1 MPQRAKGED
10 GDLAW
15 FRIAGEADAVLA
27 EPSKYGHRS
36 QADALVALVE
46 RSGMT
51 ATTLRQNIAARRFL
65 LEHYEDRLSDHP
77 PTTGCTQ
84 ILLLARLHEAARPE
98 ADRIVEDVLDG
109 RITRRRI
116 ADLLKHARQGREDG
130 AVLGARTEGKAS
142 ALAFEAAAFSLVE
155 QSLELLAG
163 GRGTLVRNWR
173 WRGLMADG
181 AICAADDPSRPL
193 VLIEV
198 KSPRREVVSGRAR
211 EIVGQ
216 NLLLQRAARET
227 VTVFPWND
235 ALVGL
240 VRALID
246 AHDITGQ
253 HLARIETR
261 PGSPDVFT
269 IGEIM
274 MRNDG
279 KWTSEIVKNTS
290 RTT

>member
-1 MPQRAKGED
+1 MPRRAKGEE
-10 GDLAW
+10 GDLDW
-15 FRIAGEADAVLA
+15 FSIAGEADSVLA
-27 EPSKYGHRS
+27 DPSSHGHRS
-36 QADALVALVE
+36 QADALAALVE

-51 ATTLRQNIAARRFL
+51 ATTLRQNIAARCFL
-65 LEHYEDRLSDHP
+65 LKHYADRLSEHP

-84 ILLLARLHEAARPE
+84 ILILARLHGAARHE
-98 ADRIVEDVLDG
+98 ADRIVDDVLDG

-116 ADLLKHARQGREDG
+116 ADLLQRSRSRREHG

-142 ALAFEAAAFSLVE
+142 AVAFEAAAFGFVE
-155 QSLELLAG
+155 QALDRLAR
-163 GRGTLVRNWR
+163 GRGTLARNWR

-181 AICAADDPSRPL
+181 AIYAADDPSRPL

-198 KSPRREVVSGRAR
+198 KSPRRETVSGRAR

-227 VTVFPWND
+227 MTVLPWND

-240 VRALID
+240 MRALID
-246 AHDITGQ
+246 AHDISGQ
-253 HLARIETR
+253 HVARIETR
-261 PGSPDVFT
+261 PGSPNIFT

-274 MRNDG
+274 TRTEG
-279 KWTSEIVKNTS
+279 QWTSDIVKNTAA
-290 RTT
+290 T